1 MRRRSKLERWSTWT
15 AILGVAAAGVVL
27 LSEPLEPAPEEEVL
41 PDGITEEPDLYI
53 EDAVITQY
61 LPSGT
66 VHYRLVSKLLR
77 QFETDELVRLTEPR
91 LVVNSE
97 TRPPWRVQSEHGYV
111 RRLRG
116 PEAGGQRGGE
126 RGGERSG
133 PRGDEGEEVVF
144 LREDVQLEQREPDGR
159 HMRLTTSTLYVFPER
174 EYAETDR
181 DVMIDTHAGRTTA
194 TGLKGDLQ
202 RGLLQLSSSDRR
214 RVHTILLPDQFK

>member
-1 MRRRSKLERWSTWT
+1 MS
-15 AILGVAAAGVVL
+15 VAVAGVML

-41 PDGITEEPDLYI
+41 PSIVSEEPDLYI

-66 VHYRLVSKLLR
+66 VHYRLMSKLLR
-77 QFETDELVRLTEPR
+77 QFEADELVRLTEPR

-97 TRPPWRVQSEHGYV
+97 TRAPWRVQSEHGYV
-111 RRLRG
+111 RRLR
-116 PEAGGQRGGE
+116 AA
-126 RGGERSG
+126 ERSG
-133 PRGDEGEEVVF
+133 DGEEVVF

>member
-1 MRRRSKLERWSTWT
+1 M
-15 AILGVAAAGVVL
+15 GVAVAGVLL
-27 LSEPLEPAPEEEVL
+27 LSEPLEPKPEEEFL
-41 PDGITEEPDLYI
+41 PAGIAEEPDLYI

-66 VHYRLVSKLLR
+66 VHYRLISKLLR
-77 QFETDELVRLTEPR
+77 QFEADELVRLTEPR

-97 TRPPWRVQSEHGYV
+97 TRPPWRVRSAHGYV

-116 PEAGGQRGGE
+116 SKDQGG
-126 RGGERSG
+126 
-133 PRGDEGEEVVF
+133 GEEVVF
-144 LREDVQLEQREPDGR
+144 LRDDVQLEQREPDGR
-159 HMRLTTSTLYVFPER
+159 HVRLTTSTLYVFPER

-181 DVMIDTHAGRTTA
+181 DVMIDSHAGRTTA

>member
-1 MRRRSKLERWSTWT
+1 MRRRSKWERWSTW
-15 AILGVAAAGVVL
+15 AVIVSVAVAGVML

-41 PDGITEEPDLYI
+41 PSIVSEEPDLYI

-66 VHYRLVSKLLR
+66 VHYRLMSKLLR
-77 QFETDELVRLTEPR
+77 QFEADELVRLTEPR

-97 TRPPWRVQSEHGYV
+97 TRAPWRVQSEHGYV
-111 RRLRG
+111 RRLR
-116 PEAGGQRGGE
+116 AA
-126 RGGERSG
+126 ERSG
-133 PRGDEGEEVVF
+133 DGEEVVF